1 MGAIDDVGVDMLGV
15 DVVVGLDE
23 GRVDPEVTS
32 SRLTAGVGIE
42 ADEVGRLRVID
53 GVGRVG
59 VLEEEV

>member
-1 MGAIDDVGVDMLGV
+1 MLGV

-23 GRVDPEVTS
+23 GRVDPEATS